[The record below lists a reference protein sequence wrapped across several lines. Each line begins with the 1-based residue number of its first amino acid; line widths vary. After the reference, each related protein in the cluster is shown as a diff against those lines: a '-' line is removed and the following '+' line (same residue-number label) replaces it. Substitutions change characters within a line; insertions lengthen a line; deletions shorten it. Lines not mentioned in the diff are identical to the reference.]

1 VGVPDVGLNLL
12 IFSVKIERTLKDIKF
27 LFFNTLYLWTT
38 AFVSHLEI
46 SNYDFL
52 VLFAPTS

>member
-1 VGVPDVGLNLL
+1 VGVLDVGLNLL

-46 SNYDFL
+46 SNHDFL

>member
-1 VGVPDVGLNLL
+1 
-12 IFSVKIERTLKDIKF
+12 VKIERTLKDIKF